1 MMNIG
6 FNEGK
11 VCDALLRRIEIRER
25 AVRTKCNW
33 PERHNHAAPVEIV
46 CDIGN
51 RQFAFEHTGVE
62 PFEGF
67 VRLQN
72 DALSHFRPLEDRIA
86 PSIPQSEYC
95 ELHMPLK
102 ATEGLR
108 GKELAKVQNALA
120 VYVLATVPTLPIARE
135 GRYAEVIHRVQ
146 PPGVLFEITLHKWPR
161 SWHAARFAIV
171 QTMSGDKEAMRRAR
185 IERACK
191 KKYPKLAAWQ
201 AKGARTIMVLEDN
214 DIQVSNES
222 LVADALL
229 SAERNSNVNL
239 PDEVYLVTTYNDLWH
254 GHIIRI
260 DNKTYFDFAYEDQ
273 SKRYWETDPA
283 TLIDALQPT

>member
-1 MMNIG
+1 MNIG

-11 VCDALLRRIEIRER
+11 VCDAVLRRIEAREG
-25 AVRTKCNW
+25 AARTNCRW
-33 PERHNHAAPVEIV
+33 PERENHAAPVEMV

-51 RQFAFEHTGVE
+51 HQFAFEHTGVE
-62 PFEGF
+62 PFEGY
-67 VRLQN
+67 VRLQK
-72 DALSHFRPLEDRIA
+72 DALTHFRPLEDRIT
-86 PSIPQSEYC
+86 PSIPQSEYV

-120 VYVLATVPTLPIARE
+120 EYVLATAPTLPIARE
-135 GRYAEVIHRVQ
+135 GRYAEVIHRAQ
-146 PPGVLFEITLHKWPR
+146 PPGVPFEITMHKWPR

-171 QTMSGDKEAMRRAR
+171 QTLSGDKEAMRRAR

-201 AKGARTIMVLEDN
+201 SEGARTIMVLEDN
-214 DIQVSNES
+214 DMQVSNES

-229 SAERNSNVNL
+229 FAEKNSNINR
-239 PDEVYLVTTYNDLWH
+239 PDEVYLVTTYNDIWH

-260 DNKTYFDFAYEDQ
+260 DNKTYFDFSYEDQ
-273 SKRYWETDPA
+273 SNRYWEIKPA
-283 TLIDALQPT
+283 TRIDALRPT